1 MTQTPLTAN
10 QPRFSIRTYSL
21 GAASV
26 LLAYACLAAGPVA
39 HANTGTNTNTSTNLR
54 TVQTSTS
61 SSTGQEIPTQI
72 TQPTTPQTGTE
83 QTTTST
89 TTSPSNSGQTDQT
102 SQEKIETG
110 TSISAG
116 QQIQLTIPETN
127 QAKTASS
134 QTSSPQT
141 TPTTRDNQTQTT
153 PASNSYHQTNT
164 PATSSSAISQKT
176 NTQTQTST
184 NRNRLSTQART
195 TSTRSSSTSALGDD
209 YPYTA
214 VDAIDPWRLY
224 TRQCTSFVAF
234 RLSKVNGFEIPAAY
248 GNADA
253 WGHRARRE
261 GYRVDMNPA
270 IGAVAWWTSPMHVAW
285 VSSIQGDMVEIE
297 EYNYGARYTYGRRMI
312 HKNSVSGYIHFKDLA
327 GSPVSQ
333 TSPAPT
339 QTHTSGLANSGTYT
353 FTQQA
358 PIKAQAKQSST
369 TLDYYYAGESVR
381 YDRVL
386 TADGYQW
393 LSYLSYSGQ
402 RRYIPIKQ
410 VQSSPAPQQPIVS
423 TPTKPQGTIHITN
436 INQAEGSF
444 EVIITNVK
452 SPKTIK
458 SVSIPIWSDN
468 NGQDDII
475 WYPAQRQND
484 GSYKVNVQ
492 ASKHKNDRGL
502 YHIHVYYTDSS
513 NKLEFI
519 TGTTTQLTAISQQTN
534 QTNSNLP
541 ASGTYYFKSKAIVR
555 NRPSQSASE
564 ITYYGAGSSVRYD
577 RVVTAEGRQWISY
590 VSFSGARRYIAIP

>member
-1 MTQTPLTAN
+1 MTKTSLTAN

-21 GAASV
+21 GTASV
-26 LLAYACLAAGPVA
+26 LLAYACLAAAPVA
-39 HANTGTNTNTSTNLR
+39 SANTTTNPSTSPTIAQTTNSTTEQKNNQVSQSSTNQTNTTPSTKSNTEQISQEKNVTGTTTSAIQPIQTTTPSTSPASQTRSQQTTPSSQQSQNQTRQTSTNQIQTNTS
-54 TVQTSTS
+54 S
-61 SSTGQEIPTQI
+61 
-72 TQPTTPQTGTE
+72 
-83 QTTTST
+83 
-89 TTSPSNSGQTDQT
+89 
-102 SQEKIETG
+102 
-110 TSISAG
+110 
-116 QQIQLTIPETN
+116 
-127 QAKTASS
+127 
-134 QTSSPQT
+134 
-141 TPTTRDNQTQTT
+141 
-153 PASNSYHQTNT
+153 
-164 PATSSSAISQKT
+164 TSSSAISQKT
-176 NTQTQTST
+176 NTQTQTNT
-184 NRNRLSTQART
+184 TRARLTTQTRT
-195 TSTRSSSTSALGDD
+195 ASTRSSSTSALGDD
-209 YPYTA
+209 YPYTV
-214 VDAIDPWRLY
+214 VDAVDPWRLY

-234 RLSKVNGFEIPAAY
+234 RLSKVNGFEIPPAY
-248 GNADA
+248 GNADV
-253 WGHRARRE
+253 WGYRAQRE
-261 GYRVDMNPA
+261 GYRVDMSPA
-270 IGAVAWWTSPMHVAW
+270 VGSVAWWTSPMHVAW

-297 EYNYGARYTYGRRMI
+297 EYNYGTRYTYNRRLI

-358 PIKAQAKQSST
+358 PIKNEAKQSST

-393 LSYLSYSGQ
+393 ISYLSYSGQ

-444 EVIITNVK
+444 EVIVTNVK

-475 WYPAQRQND
+475 WYPAQRQSD

-555 NRPSQSASE
+555 NSPNQSASE

-577 RVVTAEGRQWISY
+577 RVVTSEGRQWISY
-590 VSFSGARRYIAIP
+590 ISYSGARRYIAIP

>member
-1 MTQTPLTAN
+1 MTKTSLTAN

-26 LLAYACLAAGPVA
+26 LLAYACLAAAPVA
-39 HANTGTNTNTSTNLR
+39 SANTTTNPSTSPTIAQTTNSTTEQKNNQVSQSSTNQTNTTPSTKSNTEQISQEKNVTGTTTSAIQPIQTTTPSTSPASQTRSQQTTPSSQQSQNQTRQTSTNQIQTNTS
-54 TVQTSTS
+54 S
-61 SSTGQEIPTQI
+61 
-72 TQPTTPQTGTE
+72 
-83 QTTTST
+83 
-89 TTSPSNSGQTDQT
+89 
-102 SQEKIETG
+102 
-110 TSISAG
+110 
-116 QQIQLTIPETN
+116 
-127 QAKTASS
+127 
-134 QTSSPQT
+134 
-141 TPTTRDNQTQTT
+141 
-153 PASNSYHQTNT
+153 
-164 PATSSSAISQKT
+164 TSSSAISQKT
-176 NTQTQTST
+176 NTQTQTNT
-184 NRNRLSTQART
+184 TRARLTTQTRT
-195 TSTRSSSTSALGDD
+195 ASTRSSSTSALGDD
-209 YPYTA
+209 YPYTV
-214 VDAIDPWRLY
+214 VDAVDPWRLY

-234 RLSKVNGFEIPAAY
+234 RLSKVNGFEIPPAY
-248 GNADA
+248 GNADV
-253 WGHRARRE
+253 WGYRAQRE
-261 GYRVDMNPA
+261 GYRVDMSPA
-270 IGAVAWWTSPMHVAW
+270 VGSVAWWTSPMHVAW

-297 EYNYGARYTYGRRMI
+297 EYNYGTRYTYNRRLI

-333 TSPAPT
+333 TSPTPT

-358 PIKAQAKQSST
+358 PIKNEAKQSST

-393 LSYLSYSGQ
+393 ISYLSYSGQ

-444 EVIITNVK
+444 EVIVTNVK

-555 NRPSQSASE
+555 NNPSLSSPE
-564 ITYYGAGSSVRYD
+564 ITFYGAGSSVRYD
-577 RVVTAEGRQWISY
+577 RVVTSEGRQWISY
-590 VSFSGARRYIAIP
+590 ISYSGARRYIAIP

>member
-1 MTQTPLTAN
+1 MTKTSLTAN

-26 LLAYACLAAGPVA
+26 LLAYACLAAAPVA
-39 HANTGTNTNTSTNLR
+39 SANTTTNPSTSPTIAQTTNSTTEQKNNQVSQSSTNQTNTTPSTKSNTEQISQEKNVTGTTTSAIQPIQTTTPSTSPASQTRSQQTTPSSQQSQNQTRQTSTNQIQTNTS
-54 TVQTSTS
+54 S
-61 SSTGQEIPTQI
+61 
-72 TQPTTPQTGTE
+72 
-83 QTTTST
+83 
-89 TTSPSNSGQTDQT
+89 
-102 SQEKIETG
+102 
-110 TSISAG
+110 
-116 QQIQLTIPETN
+116 
-127 QAKTASS
+127 
-134 QTSSPQT
+134 
-141 TPTTRDNQTQTT
+141 
-153 PASNSYHQTNT
+153 
-164 PATSSSAISQKT
+164 TSSSAISQKT
-176 NTQTQTST
+176 NTQTQTNT
-184 NRNRLSTQART
+184 TRARLTTQTRT
-195 TSTRSSSTSALGDD
+195 ASTRSSSTSALGDD
-209 YPYTA
+209 YPYTV
-214 VDAIDPWRLY
+214 VDAVDPWRLY

-234 RLSKVNGFEIPAAY
+234 RLSKVNGFEIPPAY
-248 GNADA
+248 GNADV
-253 WGHRARRE
+253 WGYRAQRE
-261 GYRVDMNPA
+261 GYRVDMSPA
-270 IGAVAWWTSPMHVAW
+270 VGSVAWWTSPMHVAW

-297 EYNYGARYTYGRRMI
+297 EYNYGTRYTYNRRLI

-333 TSPAPT
+333 TSPTPT

-358 PIKAQAKQSST
+358 PIKNEAKQSST

-393 LSYLSYSGQ
+393 ISYVSYSGQ

-444 EVIITNVK
+444 EVIVTNVK

-475 WYPAQRQND
+475 WYPAQRQSD

-555 NRPSQSASE
+555 NSPNQSASE

-577 RVVTAEGRQWISY
+577 RVVTSEGRQWISY
-590 VSFSGARRYIAIP
+590 VSYSGARRYIAIP

>member
-1 MTQTPLTAN
+1 MTKTSLTAN

-26 LLAYACLAAGPVA
+26 LLAYACLAAAPVA
-39 HANTGTNTNTSTNLR
+39 SANTTTNPSTSPTIAQTTNSTTEQKNNQVSQSSTNQTNTTPSTKSNTEQISQEKNVTGTTTSAIQPIQTTTPSTSPASQTRSQQTTPSSQQSQNQTRQTSTNQIQTNTS
-54 TVQTSTS
+54 S
-61 SSTGQEIPTQI
+61 
-72 TQPTTPQTGTE
+72 
-83 QTTTST
+83 
-89 TTSPSNSGQTDQT
+89 
-102 SQEKIETG
+102 
-110 TSISAG
+110 
-116 QQIQLTIPETN
+116 
-127 QAKTASS
+127 
-134 QTSSPQT
+134 
-141 TPTTRDNQTQTT
+141 
-153 PASNSYHQTNT
+153 
-164 PATSSSAISQKT
+164 TSSSAISQKT
-176 NTQTQTST
+176 NTQTQTNT
-184 NRNRLSTQART
+184 TRARLTTQTRT
-195 TSTRSSSTSALGDD
+195 ASTRSSSTSALGDD
-209 YPYTA
+209 YPYTV
-214 VDAIDPWRLY
+214 VDAVDPWRLY

-234 RLSKVNGFEIPAAY
+234 RLSKVNGFEIPPAY
-248 GNADA
+248 GNADV
-253 WGHRARRE
+253 WGYRAQRE
-261 GYRVDMNPA
+261 GYRVDMSPA
-270 IGAVAWWTSPMHVAW
+270 VGSVAWWTSPMHVAW

-297 EYNYGARYTYGRRMI
+297 EYNYGTRYTYNRRLI

-333 TSPAPT
+333 TSPTPT

-358 PIKAQAKQSST
+358 PIKNEAKQSST

-393 LSYLSYSGQ
+393 ISYVSYSGQ

-444 EVIITNVK
+444 EVIVTNVK

-475 WYPAQRQND
+475 WYPAQRQSD

-577 RVVTAEGRQWISY
+577 RVVTSEGRTWISY
-590 VSFSGARRYIAIP
+590 ISYSGARRYIAIP

>member
-1 MTQTPLTAN
+1 MTQRTLTTN

-26 LLAYACLAAGPVA
+26 LLAYACLAAAPVA
-39 HANTGTNTNTSTNLR
+39 SANTTTNPSTSPTIAQTTNSTTEQKNNQVSQSSTNQTNTTPSTKSNTEQISQEKNVTGTTTSAIQPIQTTTPSTSPASQTRSQQTTPSSQQSQNQTRQTSTNQIQTNTS
-54 TVQTSTS
+54 S
-61 SSTGQEIPTQI
+61 
-72 TQPTTPQTGTE
+72 
-83 QTTTST
+83 
-89 TTSPSNSGQTDQT
+89 
-102 SQEKIETG
+102 
-110 TSISAG
+110 
-116 QQIQLTIPETN
+116 
-127 QAKTASS
+127 
-134 QTSSPQT
+134 
-141 TPTTRDNQTQTT
+141 
-153 PASNSYHQTNT
+153 
-164 PATSSSAISQKT
+164 TSSSAISQKT
-176 NTQTQTST
+176 NTQTQTNT
-184 NRNRLSTQART
+184 TRARLTTQTRT
-195 TSTRSSSTSALGDD
+195 ASTRSSSTSALGDD
-209 YPYTA
+209 YPYTV
-214 VDAIDPWRLY
+214 VDAVDPWRLY

-234 RLSKVNGFEIPAAY
+234 RLSKVNGFEIPPAY
-248 GNADA
+248 GNADV
-253 WGHRARRE
+253 WGYRAQRE
-261 GYRVDMNPA
+261 GYRVDMSPA
-270 IGAVAWWTSPMHVAW
+270 VGSVAWWTSPMHVAW

-297 EYNYGARYTYGRRMI
+297 EYNYGTRYTYNRRLI

-358 PIKAQAKQSST
+358 PIKNEAKQSST

-393 LSYLSYSGQ
+393 ISYVSYSGQ

-444 EVIITNVK
+444 EVIVTNVK

-475 WYPAQRQND
+475 WYPAQRQSD

-555 NRPSQSASE
+555 NSPSQSASE

-577 RVVTAEGRQWISY
+577 RVVTSEGRQWISY
-590 VSFSGARRYIAIP
+590 VSYSGARRYIAIP

>member
-1 MTQTPLTAN
+1 MTKTSLTAN

-26 LLAYACLAAGPVA
+26 LLAYACLAAAPVA
-39 HANTGTNTNTSTNLR
+39 SANTTTNPSTSPTIAQTTNSTTEQKNNQVSQSSTNQTNTTPSTKSNTEQISQEKNVTGTTTSAIQPIQTTTPSTSPASQTRSQQTTPSSQQSQNQTRQTSTNQIQTNTS
-54 TVQTSTS
+54 S
-61 SSTGQEIPTQI
+61 
-72 TQPTTPQTGTE
+72 
-83 QTTTST
+83 
-89 TTSPSNSGQTDQT
+89 
-102 SQEKIETG
+102 
-110 TSISAG
+110 
-116 QQIQLTIPETN
+116 
-127 QAKTASS
+127 
-134 QTSSPQT
+134 
-141 TPTTRDNQTQTT
+141 
-153 PASNSYHQTNT
+153 
-164 PATSSSAISQKT
+164 TSSSAISQKT
-176 NTQTQTST
+176 NTQTQTNT
-184 NRNRLSTQART
+184 TRARLTTQTRT
-195 TSTRSSSTSALGDD
+195 ASTRSSSTSALGDD
-209 YPYTA
+209 YPYTV
-214 VDAIDPWRLY
+214 VDAVDPWRLY

-234 RLSKVNGFEIPAAY
+234 RLSKVNGFEIPPAY
-248 GNADA
+248 GNADV
-253 WGHRARRE
+253 WGYRAQRE
-261 GYRVDMNPA
+261 GYRVDMSPA
-270 IGAVAWWTSPMHVAW
+270 VGSVAWWTSPMHVAW

-297 EYNYGARYTYGRRMI
+297 EYNYGTRYTYNRRLI

-358 PIKAQAKQSST
+358 PIKNEAKQSST

-393 LSYLSYSGQ
+393 ISYVSYSGQ

-444 EVIITNVK
+444 EVIVTNVK

-475 WYPAQRQND
+475 WYPAQRQSD

-577 RVVTAEGRQWISY
+577 RVVTSEGRQWISY
-590 VSFSGARRYIAIP
+590 VSYSGARRYIAIP

>member
-1 MTQTPLTAN
+1 MTKTSLTAN

-54 TVQTSTS
+54 TVQASTS

-72 TQPTTPQTGTE
+72 TQPTTPQTGTK

-89 TTSPSNSGQTDQT
+89 TTSPSNSGKTDQT
-102 SQEKIETG
+102 SHEKIETG

-116 QQIQLTIPETN
+116 QQTQLAIPETN

-134 QTSSPQT
+134 PQA
-141 TPTTRDNQTQTT
+141 TPTTRDNQTSTV
-153 PASNSYHQTNT
+153 PASSSHPQTST
-164 PATSSSAISQKT
+164 PATSSFAISQKT
-176 NTQTQTST
+176 NTTRTRLTTQT
-184 NRNRLSTQART
+184 RT
-195 TSTRSSSTSALGDD
+195 ASTRSSSTSALGDD

-234 RLSKVNGFEIPAAY
+234 RLSKVNGFEIPPAY
-248 GNADA
+248 GNADV
-253 WGHRARRE
+253 WGSRARQE
-261 GYRVDMNPA
+261 GYRVDMTPA
-270 IGAVAWWTSPMHVAW
+270 VGAVAWWTSPMHVAW

-297 EYNYGARYTYGRRMI
+297 EYNYGTRYTYNRRLI

-353 FTQQA
+353 FTKQA
-358 PIKAQAKQSST
+358 PIKNEAKQSST

-393 LSYLSYSGQ
+393 ISYLSYSGQ
-402 RRYIPIKQ
+402 RRYIPIKEIH
-410 VQSSPAPQQPIVS
+410 SNS
-423 TPTKPQGTIHITN
+423 TSTTVDKSQGKVNITN
-436 INQAEGSF
+436 INQTNGSF
-444 EVIITNVK
+444 DVIISNVK

-458 SVSIPIWSDN
+458 TVSIPIWSDKD
-468 NGQDDII
+468 GQDDII
-475 WYPAQRQND
+475 WYAAQRQSD
-484 GSYKVNVQ
+484 GSYKVSVQ
-492 ASKHKNDRGL
+492 ASKHKGDRGL
-502 YHIHVYYTDSS
+502 YHIHVYYTDSP
-513 NKLEFI
+513 NQLEFI

-541 ASGTYYFKSKAIVR
+541 ASGTYYFRSKAIVR

-590 VSFSGARRYIAIP
+590 VSYSGARRYIAIP

>member
-1 MTQTPLTAN
+1 MTKTSLTAN

-26 LLAYACLAAGPVA
+26 LLAYACLAAAPVA
-39 HANTGTNTNTSTNLR
+39 SANTTTNPSTSPTIAQTTNSTTEQKNNQVSQSSTNQTNTTPSTKSNTEQISQEKNVTGTTTSAIQPIQTTTPSTSPASQTRSQQTTPSSQQSQNQTRQTSTNQIQTNTS
-54 TVQTSTS
+54 S
-61 SSTGQEIPTQI
+61 
-72 TQPTTPQTGTE
+72 
-83 QTTTST
+83 
-89 TTSPSNSGQTDQT
+89 
-102 SQEKIETG
+102 
-110 TSISAG
+110 
-116 QQIQLTIPETN
+116 
-127 QAKTASS
+127 
-134 QTSSPQT
+134 
-141 TPTTRDNQTQTT
+141 
-153 PASNSYHQTNT
+153 
-164 PATSSSAISQKT
+164 TSSSAISQKT
-176 NTQTQTST
+176 NTQTQTNT
-184 NRNRLSTQART
+184 NRNRLTTQART

-234 RLSKVNGFEIPAAY
+234 RLSKVNGFEIPPAY
-248 GNADA
+248 GNADV
-253 WGHRARRE
+253 WGYRAQRE
-261 GYRVDMNPA
+261 GYRVDMSPA
-270 IGAVAWWTSPMHVAW
+270 VGSVAWWTSPMHVAW

-297 EYNYGARYTYGRRMI
+297 EYNYGTRYTYNRRLI

-333 TSPAPT
+333 TSPTPT

-358 PIKAQAKQSST
+358 PIKNEAKQSST

-393 LSYLSYSGQ
+393 ISYVSYSGQ

-444 EVIITNVK
+444 EVIVTNVK

-475 WYPAQRQND
+475 WYPAQRQSD

-577 RVVTAEGRQWISY
+577 RVVTSEGRQWISY
-590 VSFSGARRYIAIP
+590 VSYSGARRYIAIP

>member
-1 MTQTPLTAN
+1 MTKTSLTAN

-26 LLAYACLAAGPVA
+26 LLAYACLAAAPVA
-39 HANTGTNTNTSTNLR
+39 SANTTTNPSTSPTIAQTTNSTTEQKNNQVSQSSTNQTNTTPSTKSNTEQISQEKNVTGTTTSAIQPIQTTTPSTSPASQTRSQQTTPSSQQSQNQTRQTSTNQIQTNTS
-54 TVQTSTS
+54 S
-61 SSTGQEIPTQI
+61 
-72 TQPTTPQTGTE
+72 
-83 QTTTST
+83 
-89 TTSPSNSGQTDQT
+89 
-102 SQEKIETG
+102 
-110 TSISAG
+110 
-116 QQIQLTIPETN
+116 
-127 QAKTASS
+127 
-134 QTSSPQT
+134 
-141 TPTTRDNQTQTT
+141 
-153 PASNSYHQTNT
+153 
-164 PATSSSAISQKT
+164 TSSSAISQKT
-176 NTQTQTST
+176 NTQTQTNT
-184 NRNRLSTQART
+184 TRARLTTQTRT
-195 TSTRSSSTSALGDD
+195 ASTRSSSTSALGDD
-209 YPYTA
+209 YPYTV
-214 VDAIDPWRLY
+214 VDAVDPWRLY

-234 RLSKVNGFEIPAAY
+234 RLSKVNGFEIPPAY
-248 GNADA
+248 GNADV
-253 WGHRARRE
+253 WGYRAQRE
-261 GYRVDMNPA
+261 GYRVDMSPA
-270 IGAVAWWTSPMHVAW
+270 VGSVAWWTSPMHVAW

-297 EYNYGARYTYGRRMI
+297 EYNYGTRYTYNRRLI

-333 TSPAPT
+333 TSPTPT

-358 PIKAQAKQSST
+358 PIKNEAKQSST

-393 LSYLSYSGQ
+393 ISYVSYSGQ

-444 EVIITNVK
+444 EVIVTNVK

-475 WYPAQRQND
+475 WYPAQRQSD

-577 RVVTAEGRQWISY
+577 RVVTSEGRTWISY
-590 VSFSGARRYIAIP
+590 ISYSGARRYIAIS

>member
-1 MTQTPLTAN
+1 MTQRTLTTN

-26 LLAYACLAAGPVA
+26 LLAYACLAAAPVA
-39 HANTGTNTNTSTNLR
+39 SANTTTNPSTSPTIAQTTNSTTEQKNNQVSQSSTNQTNTTPSTKSNTEQISQEKNVTGTTTSAIQPIQTTTPSTSPASQTRSQQTTPSSQQSQNQTRQTSTNQIQTNTS
-54 TVQTSTS
+54 S
-61 SSTGQEIPTQI
+61 
-72 TQPTTPQTGTE
+72 
-83 QTTTST
+83 
-89 TTSPSNSGQTDQT
+89 
-102 SQEKIETG
+102 
-110 TSISAG
+110 
-116 QQIQLTIPETN
+116 
-127 QAKTASS
+127 
-134 QTSSPQT
+134 
-141 TPTTRDNQTQTT
+141 
-153 PASNSYHQTNT
+153 
-164 PATSSSAISQKT
+164 TSSSAISQTTSTRAQT
-176 NTQTQTST
+176 NT
-184 NRNRLSTQART
+184 NRNRLTTQART
-195 TSTRSSSTSALGDD
+195 TSTRSSSTNALGDD

-248 GNADA
+248 GNADV
-253 WGHRARRE
+253 WGYRAQRE
-261 GYRVDMNPA
+261 GYRVDMSPA
-270 IGAVAWWTSPMHVAW
+270 VGSVAWWTSPMHVAW

-297 EYNYGARYTYGRRMI
+297 EYNYGTRYTYNRRLI

-358 PIKAQAKQSST
+358 PIKNEAKQSST

-393 LSYLSYSGQ
+393 ISYVSYSGQ

-444 EVIITNVK
+444 EVIVTNVK

-475 WYPAQRQND
+475 WYPAQRQSD

-555 NRPSQSASE
+555 NSPSQSASE

-577 RVVTAEGRQWISY
+577 RVVTSEGRQWISY
-590 VSFSGARRYIAIP
+590 VSYSGARRYIAIP

>member
-1 MTQTPLTAN
+1 MTQTPLTTN

-54 TVQTSTS
+54 TVQTSIS

-89 TTSPSNSGQTDQT
+89 TTSPSNSGQTGQT
-102 SQEKIETG
+102 SQEKIKTG
-110 TSISAG
+110 TSTSAG
-116 QQIQLTIPETN
+116 QQTQLTIPETN
-127 QAKTASS
+127 QTKTASS

-141 TPTTRDNQTQTT
+141 TPTTRDNQTSTV
-153 PASNSYHQTNT
+153 PASSSHPQTSR
-164 PATSSSAISQKT
+164 PSTSSSAISQKT
-176 NTQTQTST
+176 NTQTQTNT
-184 NRNRLSTQART
+184 TRTRPTTQTRT
-195 TSTRSSSTSALGDD
+195 ASTRSSSTSALGDD

-234 RLSKVNGFEIPAAY
+234 RLSKVNGFEIPPAY
-248 GNADA
+248 GNADV
-253 WGHRARRE
+253 WGYRAQRE

-270 IGAVAWWTSPMHVAW
+270 VGAVAWWTSPMHVAW

-297 EYNYGARYTYGRRMI
+297 EYNYSPRFTYSRRLI

-327 GSPVSQ
+327 SSPVSQ
-333 TSPAPT
+333 TSTAPT
-339 QTHTSGLANSGTYT
+339 QIAGLANSGVYT

-358 PIKAQAKQSST
+358 PIKNEAKQSST

-393 LSYLSYSGQ
+393 ISYLSYSGQ

-410 VQSSPAPQQPIVS
+410 VQPSPAPQQPIVS
-423 TPTKPQGTIHITN
+423 TSIKPQGKIHITN

-444 EVIITNVK
+444 EVLITGAK
-452 SPKTIK
+452 SPKEITAV
-458 SVSIPIWSDN
+458 SVPVWSDKG
-468 NGQDDII
+468 GQDDLI
-475 WYPAQRQND
+475 WYPAQRQSD
-484 GSYKVNVQ
+484 GSYKVKVL
-492 ASKHKNDRGL
+492 ASKHKNDSGK
-502 YHIHVYYTDSS
+502 YHIHVYFTDAA
-513 NKLEFI
+513 NQIDFI
-519 TGTTTQLTAISQQTN
+519 GSTTTQLSTTAANTS
-534 QTNSNLP
+534 SLP
-541 ASGTYYFKSKAIVR
+541 SSGTYTFKSRLAIR
-555 NRPSQSASE
+555 NSPSLSSPVLFHYSIGQ
-564 ITYYGAGSSVRYD
+564 SVRYD

>member
-1 MTQTPLTAN
+1 MTQRTLTTN

-26 LLAYACLAAGPVA
+26 LLAYACLTAGPVA
-39 HANTGTNTNTSTNLR
+39 TANTTTNPSTSPTIAQTTNSTTEQKNNQVSQSSTNQTNTTPSTKSNTEQISQEKNVTGTTTSAIQPIQTTTPSTSPASQTRSQQTTPSSQQSQNQTRQTSTNQIQTNTS
-54 TVQTSTS
+54 S
-61 SSTGQEIPTQI
+61 
-72 TQPTTPQTGTE
+72 
-83 QTTTST
+83 
-89 TTSPSNSGQTDQT
+89 
-102 SQEKIETG
+102 
-110 TSISAG
+110 
-116 QQIQLTIPETN
+116 
-127 QAKTASS
+127 
-134 QTSSPQT
+134 
-141 TPTTRDNQTQTT
+141 
-153 PASNSYHQTNT
+153 
-164 PATSSSAISQKT
+164 TSSSAISQKT
-176 NTQTQTST
+176 NTQTQTNT
-184 NRNRLSTQART
+184 TRARLTTQTRT
-195 TSTRSSSTSALGDD
+195 ASTRSSSTSALGDD
-209 YPYTA
+209 YPYTV
-214 VDAIDPWRLY
+214 VDAVDPWRLY

-234 RLSKVNGFEIPAAY
+234 RLSKVNGFEIPPAY
-248 GNADA
+248 GNADV
-253 WGHRARRE
+253 WGYRAQRE
-261 GYRVDMNPA
+261 GYRVDMSPA
-270 IGAVAWWTSPMHVAW
+270 VGSVAWWTSPMHVAW

-297 EYNYGARYTYGRRMI
+297 EYNYGTRYTYNRRLI

-333 TSPAPT
+333 TSPTPT

-358 PIKAQAKQSST
+358 PIKNEAKQSST

-393 LSYLSYSGQ
+393 ISYVSYSGQ

-410 VQSSPAPQQPIVS
+410 VQSSAAPQQPIVS

-444 EVIITNVK
+444 EVIVTNVK

-475 WYPAQRQND
+475 WYPAQRQSD

-513 NKLEFI
+513 NQLEFI

-555 NRPSQSASE
+555 NSPSQSASE

-577 RVVTAEGRQWISY
+577 RVVTSEGRQWISY
-590 VSFSGARRYIAIP
+590 VSYSGARRYIAIP

>member
-1 MTQTPLTAN
+1 MTKTSLTAN
-10 QPRFSIRTYSL
+10 QPRFSIHTYSL

-26 LLAYACLAAGPVA
+26 LLAYACLAAAPVA
-39 HANTGTNTNTSTNLR
+39 SANTTTNPSTSPTIAQTTNSTTEQKNNQVSQSSTNQTNTTPSTKSNTEQISQEKNVTGTTTSAIQPIQTTTPSTSPASQTRSQQTTPSSQQSQNQTRQTSTNQIQTNTS
-54 TVQTSTS
+54 S
-61 SSTGQEIPTQI
+61 
-72 TQPTTPQTGTE
+72 
-83 QTTTST
+83 
-89 TTSPSNSGQTDQT
+89 
-102 SQEKIETG
+102 
-110 TSISAG
+110 
-116 QQIQLTIPETN
+116 
-127 QAKTASS
+127 
-134 QTSSPQT
+134 
-141 TPTTRDNQTQTT
+141 
-153 PASNSYHQTNT
+153 
-164 PATSSSAISQKT
+164 TSSSAISQKT
-176 NTQTQTST
+176 NTQTQTNT
-184 NRNRLSTQART
+184 TRARLTTQTRT
-195 TSTRSSSTSALGDD
+195 ASTRSSSTSALGDD
-209 YPYTA
+209 YPYTV
-214 VDAIDPWRLY
+214 VDAVDPWRLY

-234 RLSKVNGFEIPAAY
+234 RLSKVNGFEIPPAY
-248 GNADA
+248 GNADV
-253 WGHRARRE
+253 WGYRAQRE
-261 GYRVDMNPA
+261 GYRVDMSPA
-270 IGAVAWWTSPMHVAW
+270 VGSVAWWTSPMHVAW

-297 EYNYGARYTYGRRMI
+297 EYNYGTRYTYNRRLI

-333 TSPAPT
+333 TSPTPT

-358 PIKAQAKQSST
+358 PIKNEAKQSST

-393 LSYLSYSGQ
+393 ISYVSYSGQ

-444 EVIITNVK
+444 EVIVTNVK

-475 WYPAQRQND
+475 WYPAQRQSD

-555 NRPSQSASE
+555 NSPSQSASE

-577 RVVTAEGRQWISY
+577 RVVTSEGRQWISY
-590 VSFSGARRYIAIP
+590 VSYSGARRYIAIP

>member
-1 MTQTPLTAN
+1 MTKTSLTAN

-61 SSTGQEIPTQI
+61 SSTEQEIPTQI

-110 TSISAG
+110 TSTSYS
-116 QQIQLTIPETN
+116 QQTQLTIPETN

-141 TPTTRDNQTQTT
+141 TPTTRDNQTSTV
-153 PASNSYHQTNT
+153 PASSSHPQTST
-164 PATSSSAISQKT
+164 PSTSSSAISQKT

-234 RLSKVNGFEIPAAY
+234 RLSKVNGFEIPPAY
-248 GNADA
+248 GNADV
-253 WGHRARRE
+253 WGYRAQRE

-410 VQSSPAPQQPIVS
+410 VQSSPAPQQA
-423 TPTKPQGTIHITN
+423 T
-436 INQAEGSF
+436 
-444 EVIITNVK
+444 
-452 SPKTIK
+452 
-458 SVSIPIWSDN
+458 
-468 NGQDDII
+468 
-475 WYPAQRQND
+475 
-484 GSYKVNVQ
+484 
-492 ASKHKNDRGL
+492 
-502 YHIHVYYTDSS
+502 
-513 NKLEFI
+513 
-519 TGTTTQLTAISQQTN
+519 QTN
-534 QTNSNLP
+534 KKLP
-541 ASGTYYFKSKAIVR
+541 ASGTYTFSSKAIVR

>member
-1 MTQTPLTAN
+1 MKTFLRRKGIACQ
-10 QPRFSIRTYSL
+10 
-21 GAASV
+21 
-26 LLAYACLAAGPVA
+26 LLAAIFIVGINLQSPPSAS
-39 HANTGTNTNTSTNLR
+39 AN
-54 TVQTSTS
+54 
-61 SSTGQEIPTQI
+61 
-72 TQPTTPQTGTE
+72 
-83 QTTTST
+83 
-89 TTSPSNSGQTDQT
+89 
-102 SQEKIETG
+102 
-110 TSISAG
+110 
-116 QQIQLTIPETN
+116 
-127 QAKTASS
+127 
-134 QTSSPQT
+134 
-141 TPTTRDNQTQTT
+141 
-153 PASNSYHQTNT
+153 
-164 PATSSSAISQKT
+164 
-176 NTQTQTST
+176 
-184 NRNRLSTQART
+184 AR
-195 TSTRSSSTSALGDD
+195 GDD

-214 VDAIDPWRLY
+214 VDAVDPWRLY

-234 RLSKVNGFEIPAAY
+234 RLSKVNGFEIPPAY
-248 GNADA
+248 GNADV
-253 WGHRARRE
+253 WGYRAQRE
-261 GYRVDMNPA
+261 GYRVDMSPA
-270 IGAVAWWTSPMHVAW
+270 VGSVAWWTSPMHVAW

-297 EYNYGARYTYGRRMI
+297 EYNYGTRYTYNRRLI

-358 PIKAQAKQSST
+358 PIKNEAKQSST

-393 LSYLSYSGQ
+393 ISYVSYSGQ

-444 EVIITNVK
+444 EVIVTNVK

-475 WYPAQRQND
+475 WYPAQRQSD

-555 NRPSQSASE
+555 NNPSLSSPE

-577 RVVTAEGRQWISY
+577 RVVTSEGRQWISY
-590 VSFSGARRYIAIP
+590 ISYSGARRYIAIS

>member
-1 MTQTPLTAN
+1 MTKTSLTAN

-26 LLAYACLAAGPVA
+26 LLAYACLAAAPVA
-39 HANTGTNTNTSTNLR
+39 SANTTTNPSTSPTIAQTTNSTTEQKNNQVSQSSTNQTNTTPSTKSNTEQISQEKNVTGTTTSAIQPIQTTTPSTSPASQTRSQQTTPSSQQSQNQTRQTSTNQIQTNTS
-54 TVQTSTS
+54 S
-61 SSTGQEIPTQI
+61 
-72 TQPTTPQTGTE
+72 
-83 QTTTST
+83 
-89 TTSPSNSGQTDQT
+89 
-102 SQEKIETG
+102 
-110 TSISAG
+110 
-116 QQIQLTIPETN
+116 
-127 QAKTASS
+127 
-134 QTSSPQT
+134 
-141 TPTTRDNQTQTT
+141 
-153 PASNSYHQTNT
+153 
-164 PATSSSAISQKT
+164 TSSSAISQTTSTRAQT
-176 NTQTQTST
+176 NTNT
-184 NRNRLSTQART
+184 NRNRLTTQART

-234 RLSKVNGFEIPAAY
+234 RLSKVNGFEIPPAY
-248 GNADA
+248 GNADV
-253 WGHRARRE
+253 WGYRAQRE

-270 IGAVAWWTSPMHVAW
+270 VGAVAWWTSPMHVAW
-285 VSSIQGDMVEIE
+285 VTSVQGDMVEIE
-297 EYNYGARYTYGRRMI
+297 EYNYSARHTYGRRMI

-333 TSPAPT
+333 TSPAAN
-339 QTHTSGLANSGTYT
+339 QATSLANSGTYT

-358 PIKAQAKQSST
+358 PIKAQAKQSSS

-393 LSYLSYSGQ
+393 ISYLSYSGQ

-423 TPTKPQGTIHITN
+423 TPTKPQGTIKITN

-444 EVIITNVK
+444 EVILTGVA

-458 SVSIPIWSDN
+458 SVTIPIWSDN

-484 GSYKVNVQ
+484 GSYKVKVL

-502 YHIHVYYTDSS
+502 YHIHAYYADSA
-513 NKLEFI
+513 NQLDFV
-519 TGTTTQLTAISQQTN
+519 GGVTTQLATVPQQSPKTN
-534 QTNSNLP
+534 NLP
-541 ASGTYYFKSKAIVR
+541 ASGTYTFKSKAIVR
-555 NRPSQSASE
+555 NRPSLSASE

-577 RVVTAEGRQWISY
+577 RIITAEGRQWISY
-590 VSFSGARRYIAIP
+590 ISYSGARRYIAIP

>member
-1 MTQTPLTAN
+1 MTKTSLTAN

-26 LLAYACLAAGPVA
+26 LLAYACLAAAPVA
-39 HANTGTNTNTSTNLR
+39 SANTTTNPSTSPTIAQTTNSTTEQKNNQVSQSSTNQTNTTPSTKSNTEQISQEKNVTGTTTSAIQPIQTTTPSTSPASQTRSQQTTPSSQQSQNQTRQTSTNQIQTNTS
-54 TVQTSTS
+54 S
-61 SSTGQEIPTQI
+61 
-72 TQPTTPQTGTE
+72 
-83 QTTTST
+83 
-89 TTSPSNSGQTDQT
+89 
-102 SQEKIETG
+102 
-110 TSISAG
+110 
-116 QQIQLTIPETN
+116 
-127 QAKTASS
+127 
-134 QTSSPQT
+134 
-141 TPTTRDNQTQTT
+141 
-153 PASNSYHQTNT
+153 
-164 PATSSSAISQKT
+164 TSSSAISQKT
-176 NTQTQTST
+176 NTQTQTNT
-184 NRNRLSTQART
+184 NRNRLTTQART

-234 RLSKVNGFEIPAAY
+234 RLSKVNGFEIPPAY
-248 GNADA
+248 GNADV
-253 WGHRARRE
+253 WGYRAQRE
-261 GYRVDMNPA
+261 GYRVDMSPA
-270 IGAVAWWTSPMHVAW
+270 VGSVAWWTSPMHVAW

-297 EYNYGARYTYGRRMI
+297 EYNYGTRYTYNRRLI

-358 PIKAQAKQSST
+358 PIKNEAKQSST

-381 YDRVL
+381 YDQVL

-393 LSYLSYSGQ
+393 ISYVSYSGQ

-444 EVIITNVK
+444 EVIVTNVK

-475 WYPAQRQND
+475 WYPAQRQSD

-577 RVVTAEGRQWISY
+577 RVVTSEGRQWISY
-590 VSFSGARRYIAIP
+590 ISYSGARRYIAIP

>member
-1 MTQTPLTAN
+1 MTKTSLTAN

-89 TTSPSNSGQTDQT
+89 TTSPSNSGKTDQT

-116 QQIQLTIPETN
+116 QQTQLTIPETN
-127 QAKTASS
+127 QTKTASS

-153 PASNSYHQTNT
+153 PTSSSHPQTST
-164 PATSSSAISQKT
+164 PSTSSSAISQKT
-176 NTQTQTST
+176 NTQTQTNT
-184 NRNRLSTQART
+184 TRTRLTTQTRT
-195 TSTRSSSTSALGDD
+195 ASTRSSSTSALGDD
-209 YPYTA
+209 YPYTT

-234 RLSKVNGFEIPAAY
+234 RLSKVNGFEIPPAY
-248 GNADA
+248 GNADV
-253 WGHRARRE
+253 WGYRAQRE

-270 IGAVAWWTSPMHVAW
+270 VGAVAWWTSPMHVAW

-297 EYNYGARYTYGRRMI
+297 EYNYSPRFTYSRRLI

-327 GSPVSQ
+327 SSPVSQ
-333 TSPAPT
+333 TSTAPT
-339 QTHTSGLANSGTYT
+339 QIAGLANSGTYT
-353 FTQQA
+353 FTKQA
-358 PIKAQAKQSST
+358 PIKNEAKQSST

-386 TADGYQW
+386 TAEGYQW
-393 LSYLSYSGQ
+393 ISYLSYSGQ

-410 VQSSPAPQQPIVS
+410 VEASPAPQQPIGS
-423 TPTKPQGTIHITN
+423 TPTKPQGTIQVTN

-444 EVIITNVK
+444 EVLITGAK
-452 SPKTIK
+452 SPKEITAV
-458 SVSIPIWSDN
+458 SVPVWSDQG
-468 NGQDDII
+468 GQDDLI
-475 WYPAQRQND
+475 WYPAQRQSD
-484 GSYKVNVQ
+484 GSYKVKVL
-492 ASKHKNDRGL
+492 ASKHKNDSGK
-502 YHIHVYYTDSS
+502 YHIHVYFTDAA
-513 NKLEFI
+513 NQIDFI
-519 TGTTTQLTAISQQTN
+519 GSTTTQLSTTAAN
-534 QTNSNLP
+534 TNSLP
-541 ASGTYYFKSKAIVR
+541 SSGTYTFKSRLAIR
-555 NRPSQSASE
+555 NSPSLSSPVLFH
-564 ITYYGAGSSVRYD
+564 YGIGQSVRYD

-590 VSFSGARRYIAIP
+590 VSYSGARRYIAIP

>member
-1 MTQTPLTAN
+1 MTKTSLTAN

-26 LLAYACLAAGPVA
+26 LLAYACLAAAPVA
-39 HANTGTNTNTSTNLR
+39 SANTTTNPSTSPTIAQTTNSTTEQKNNQVSQSSTNQTNTTPSTKSNTEQISQEKNVTGTTTSAIQPIQTTTPSTSPASQTRSQQTTPSSQQSQNQTRQTSTNQIQTNTS
-54 TVQTSTS
+54 S
-61 SSTGQEIPTQI
+61 
-72 TQPTTPQTGTE
+72 
-83 QTTTST
+83 
-89 TTSPSNSGQTDQT
+89 
-102 SQEKIETG
+102 
-110 TSISAG
+110 
-116 QQIQLTIPETN
+116 
-127 QAKTASS
+127 
-134 QTSSPQT
+134 
-141 TPTTRDNQTQTT
+141 
-153 PASNSYHQTNT
+153 
-164 PATSSSAISQKT
+164 TSSSAISQKT
-176 NTQTQTST
+176 NTQTQTNT
-184 NRNRLSTQART
+184 TRARLTTQTRT
-195 TSTRSSSTSALGDD
+195 ASTRSSSTSALGDD
-209 YPYTA
+209 YPYTV
-214 VDAIDPWRLY
+214 VDAVDPWRLY

-234 RLSKVNGFEIPAAY
+234 RLSKVNGFEIPPAY
-248 GNADA
+248 GNADV
-253 WGHRARRE
+253 WGYRAQRE
-261 GYRVDMNPA
+261 GYRVDMSPA
-270 IGAVAWWTSPMHVAW
+270 VGSVAWWTSPMHIAW

-297 EYNYGARYTYGRRMI
+297 EYNYGTRYTYNRRLI

-358 PIKAQAKQSST
+358 PIKNEAKQSST

-393 LSYLSYSGQ
+393 ISYISYSGQ

-444 EVIITNVK
+444 EVIVTNVK

-475 WYPAQRQND
+475 WYPAQRQSD

-513 NKLEFI
+513 NQLEFI

-577 RVVTAEGRQWISY
+577 RVVTSEGRQWISY
-590 VSFSGARRYIAIP
+590 VSYSGARRYIAIP

>member
-1 MTQTPLTAN
+1 MTKTSLTAN

-21 GAASV
+21 GATSV
-26 LLAYACLAAGPVA
+26 LLAYACLAAAPVA
-39 HANTGTNTNTSTNLR
+39 SANTTTNPSTSPTIAQTTNSTTEQKNNQVSQSSTNQTNTTPSTKSNTEQISQEKNVTGTTTSAIQPIQTTTPSTSPASQTRSQQTTPSSQQSQNQTRQTSTNQIQTNTS
-54 TVQTSTS
+54 S
-61 SSTGQEIPTQI
+61 
-72 TQPTTPQTGTE
+72 
-83 QTTTST
+83 
-89 TTSPSNSGQTDQT
+89 
-102 SQEKIETG
+102 
-110 TSISAG
+110 
-116 QQIQLTIPETN
+116 
-127 QAKTASS
+127 
-134 QTSSPQT
+134 
-141 TPTTRDNQTQTT
+141 
-153 PASNSYHQTNT
+153 
-164 PATSSSAISQKT
+164 TSSSAISQKT
-176 NTQTQTST
+176 NTQTQTNT
-184 NRNRLSTQART
+184 TRARLTTQTRT
-195 TSTRSSSTSALGDD
+195 ASTRSSSTSALGDD

-297 EYNYGARYTYGRRMI
+297 EYNYGTRYTYNRRLI

-358 PIKAQAKQSST
+358 PIKNEAKQSST

-393 LSYLSYSGQ
+393 ISYVSYSGQ

-444 EVIITNVK
+444 EVIVTNVK

-475 WYPAQRQND
+475 WYPAQRQSD

-555 NRPSQSASE
+555 NSPSQSASE

-577 RVVTAEGRQWISY
+577 RVVTSEGRQWISY
-590 VSFSGARRYIAIP
+590 VSYSGVRRYIAIP

>member
-1 MTQTPLTAN
+1 MTKTSLTAN

-26 LLAYACLAAGPVA
+26 LLAYACLAAAPVA
-39 HANTGTNTNTSTNLR
+39 SANTTTNPSTSPTIAQTTNSTTEQKNNQVSQSSTNQTNTTPSTKSNTEQISQEKNVTGTTTSAIQPIQTTTPSTSPASQTRSQQTTPSSQQSQNQTRQTSTNQIQTNTS
-54 TVQTSTS
+54 S
-61 SSTGQEIPTQI
+61 
-72 TQPTTPQTGTE
+72 
-83 QTTTST
+83 
-89 TTSPSNSGQTDQT
+89 
-102 SQEKIETG
+102 
-110 TSISAG
+110 
-116 QQIQLTIPETN
+116 
-127 QAKTASS
+127 
-134 QTSSPQT
+134 
-141 TPTTRDNQTQTT
+141 
-153 PASNSYHQTNT
+153 
-164 PATSSSAISQKT
+164 TSSSAISQTTSTRAQT
-176 NTQTQTST
+176 NT
-184 NRNRLSTQART
+184 NRNRLTTQART

-234 RLSKVNGFEIPAAY
+234 RLSKVNGFEIPPAY
-248 GNADA
+248 GNADV
-253 WGHRARRE
+253 WGYRAQRE
-261 GYRVDMNPA
+261 GYRVDMSPA
-270 IGAVAWWTSPMHVAW
+270 VGSVAWWTSPMHVAW

-297 EYNYGARYTYGRRMI
+297 EYNYGTRYTYNRRLI

-333 TSPAPT
+333 TSPTPT

-358 PIKAQAKQSST
+358 PIKNEAKQSST

-393 LSYLSYSGQ
+393 ISYVSYSGQ

-444 EVIITNVK
+444 EVIVTNVK

-475 WYPAQRQND
+475 WYPAQRQSD

-577 RVVTAEGRQWISY
+577 RVVTSEGRQWISY
-590 VSFSGARRYIAIP
+590 VSYSGARRYIAIP

>member
-1 MTQTPLTAN
+1 MTKTSLTAN

-116 QQIQLTIPETN
+116 QQTQLTIPETN
-127 QAKTASS
+127 QAKTA
-134 QTSSPQT
+134 SSPQT

-153 PASNSYHQTNT
+153 PTSSSHPQTST
-164 PATSSSAISQKT
+164 PSTSSSAISQKT
-176 NTQTQTST
+176 NTQTQTNT
-184 NRNRLSTQART
+184 TRTQLTTQTRT
-195 TSTRSSSTSALGDD
+195 ASTRSSSTSALGDD

-234 RLSKVNGFEIPAAY
+234 RLSKVNGFEIPPAY
-248 GNADA
+248 GNADV
-253 WGHRARRE
+253 WGYRAQRE

-270 IGAVAWWTSPMHVAW
+270 VGAVAWWNSPMHVAW

-297 EYNYGARYTYGRRMI
+297 EYNYGTRYTYNRRLI

-327 GSPVSQ
+327 SSPVSQ
-333 TSPAPT
+333 TSTAPN
-339 QTHTSGLANSGTYT
+339 QAAGLANSGVYT

-358 PIKAQAKQSST
+358 PIKNEAKQSST

-393 LSYLSYSGQ
+393 ISYLSYSGQ

-410 VQSSPAPQQPIVS
+410 VEASPAPQQA
-423 TPTKPQGTIHITN
+423 T
-436 INQAEGSF
+436 
-444 EVIITNVK
+444 
-452 SPKTIK
+452 
-458 SVSIPIWSDN
+458 
-468 NGQDDII
+468 
-475 WYPAQRQND
+475 
-484 GSYKVNVQ
+484 
-492 ASKHKNDRGL
+492 
-502 YHIHVYYTDSS
+502 
-513 NKLEFI
+513 
-519 TGTTTQLTAISQQTN
+519 QTN
-534 QTNSNLP
+534 KNLP
-541 ASGTYYFKSKAIVR
+541 ASGTYTFSSKAIVR

-564 ITYYGAGSSVRYD
+564 ITYYSAGSSVRYD

>member
-1 MTQTPLTAN
+1 MTKTSLTAN

-26 LLAYACLAAGPVA
+26 LLAYACLAAAPVA
-39 HANTGTNTNTSTNLR
+39 SANTTTNPSTSPTIAQTTNSTTEQKNNQVSQSSTNQTNTTPSTKSNTEQILQEKNVTGTATSAIQPIQTTTPSTSPARQTRSQQTTPSSQQSQNQTRQTSTNQIQTNTS
-54 TVQTSTS
+54 S
-61 SSTGQEIPTQI
+61 
-72 TQPTTPQTGTE
+72 
-83 QTTTST
+83 
-89 TTSPSNSGQTDQT
+89 
-102 SQEKIETG
+102 
-110 TSISAG
+110 
-116 QQIQLTIPETN
+116 
-127 QAKTASS
+127 
-134 QTSSPQT
+134 
-141 TPTTRDNQTQTT
+141 
-153 PASNSYHQTNT
+153 
-164 PATSSSAISQKT
+164 TSSSAISPKT
-176 NTQTQTST
+176 NTQTQTNT
-184 NRNRLSTQART
+184 TRARLTTQTRT
-195 TSTRSSSTSALGDD
+195 ASTRSSSTSALGDD

-214 VDAIDPWRLY
+214 VDAVDPWRLY

-234 RLSKVNGFEIPAAY
+234 RLSKVNGFEIPPAY
-248 GNADA
+248 GNADV
-253 WGHRARRE
+253 WGYRAQRE
-261 GYRVDMNPA
+261 GYRVDMSPA
-270 IGAVAWWTSPMHVAW
+270 VGSVAWWTSPMHVAW

-297 EYNYGARYTYGRRMI
+297 EYNYGTRYTYNRRLI
-312 HKNSVSGYIHFKDLA
+312 HKNSVSGYIHFKDIA

-358 PIKAQAKQSST
+358 PIKNEAKQSST

-393 LSYLSYSGQ
+393 ISYVSYSGQ

-444 EVIITNVK
+444 EVIVTNVK

-475 WYPAQRQND
+475 WYPAQRQSD

-555 NRPSQSASE
+555 NSPSQSASE

-577 RVVTAEGRQWISY
+577 RVVTSEGRTWISY
-590 VSFSGARRYIAIP
+590 ISYSGARRYIAIP

>member
-1 MTQTPLTAN
+1 MTKTSLTAN

-21 GAASV
+21 GATSV

-39 HANTGTNTNTSTNLR
+39 SANTTTNPSTSPTIAQTTNSTTEQKNNQVSQSSTNQTNTTPSTKSNTEQISQEKNVTGTTTSAIQPIQTTTPSTSPASQTRSQQTTPSSQQSQNQTRQTSTNQIQTNTS
-54 TVQTSTS
+54 S
-61 SSTGQEIPTQI
+61 
-72 TQPTTPQTGTE
+72 
-83 QTTTST
+83 
-89 TTSPSNSGQTDQT
+89 
-102 SQEKIETG
+102 
-110 TSISAG
+110 
-116 QQIQLTIPETN
+116 
-127 QAKTASS
+127 
-134 QTSSPQT
+134 
-141 TPTTRDNQTQTT
+141 
-153 PASNSYHQTNT
+153 
-164 PATSSSAISQKT
+164 TSSSAISQTTSTRAQT
-176 NTQTQTST
+176 NT
-184 NRNRLSTQART
+184 NRNRLTTQART

-234 RLSKVNGFEIPAAY
+234 RLSKVNGFEIPPAY
-248 GNADA
+248 GNADV
-253 WGHRARRE
+253 WGYRAQRE
-261 GYRVDMNPA
+261 GYRVDMSPA
-270 IGAVAWWTSPMHVAW
+270 VGSVAWWTSPMHVAW

-297 EYNYGARYTYGRRMI
+297 EYNYGTRYTYNRRLI

-333 TSPAPT
+333 TSPTPT

-358 PIKAQAKQSST
+358 PIKNEAKQSST

-393 LSYLSYSGQ
+393 ISYVSYSGQ

-436 INQAEGSF
+436 INQAESSF
-444 EVIITNVK
+444 EVIVTNVK

-475 WYPAQRQND
+475 WYPAQRQSD

-577 RVVTAEGRQWISY
+577 RVVTSEGRQWISY
-590 VSFSGARRYIAIP
+590 VSYSGARRYIAIP